1 MSVFWAGGP
10 AAPDVS
16 MNKVNLSVAGAT
28 RAGLGHQMGVADGL
42 PSLNLPHSPLWGRAT
57 SAQV

>member
-10 AAPDVS
+10 AAPYVS

-28 RAGLGHQMGVADGL
+28 RAGLGRQMGVADGL
-42 PSLNLPHSPLWGRAT
+42 PSLNLPHSLLWGPAT